1 VRRRSRRIAPIVP
14 TRNTPLDARE
24 TSTRRRR
31 GREGSDGSDASD
43 ASARTRERDDG
54 TTRAGWTSAR
64 RSSVDASANT
74 QAGRPMGTEARARDD
89 GRTWRAGRLSED
101 AREE

>member
-14 TRNTPLDARE
+14 TRNTQPDARE

-74 QAGRPMGTEARARDD
+74 QGTMGTEARARDD

>member
-14 TRNTPLDARE
+14 TRNTPADARE

-74 QAGRPMGTEARARDD
+74 QGMGTEARARDD